1 MDVTSIL
8 LFVLFG
14 IVIAGVIAL
23 LIVKRSNHLSGKS
36 GEDQVARYLESI
48 KKDDEYVINDFL
60 VSRSKNKQNSIQID
74 HIFISHKGIIV
85 VETKDYVGRIYGDT
99 ESKNWTQVLSYG
111 SVKNSFYNP
120 IKQNE
125 THCNYINKLIG
136 QKYLVFNK
144 VIFLKA
150 DCTYVDDKSGIVSSI
165 YGFKVWYKNLSDDI
179 DMDSNSINKIY
190 QILTKEMENNA
201 ITKEEHIANIKRK
214 HGDR

>member
-99 ESKNWTQVLSYG
+99 EGKNWTQVLSYG

-136 QKYLVFNK
+136 QKYL
-144 VIFLKA
+144 I
-150 DCTYVDDKSGIVSSI
+150 KSFS
-165 YGFKVWYKNLSDDI
+165 
-179 DMDSNSINKIY
+179 
-190 QILTKEMENNA
+190 
-201 ITKEEHIANIKRK
+201 
-214 HGDR
+214 